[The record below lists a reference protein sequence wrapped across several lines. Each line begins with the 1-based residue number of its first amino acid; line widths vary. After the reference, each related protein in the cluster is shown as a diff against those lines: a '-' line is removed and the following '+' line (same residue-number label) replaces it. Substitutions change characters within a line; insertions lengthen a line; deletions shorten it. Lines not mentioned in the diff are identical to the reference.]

1 MRSLFTTRAFPVLAF
16 CALAAAFAAPG
27 ALAKDAPAARAKAS
41 PTKLVLEDFFRGP
54 LTAQGEFINV
64 RDGTRRGVA
73 VKMHGRWDGTT
84 LTLLEDFVYS
94 DGEKDRKTW
103 RFTKTGEGRYV
114 GTREDVIGQAD
125 VFQDGDAIRL
135 NYKATVRTKGGSSY
149 GITFADVLSKTG
161 PRTVLNTAKLS
172 WLFFDVG
179 TVRLEI
185 KKTGR

>member
-1 MRSLFTTRAFPVLAF
+1 MRSLFTKRAFPVLAL
-16 CALAAAFAAPG
+16 CALSAAFATTG

-41 PTKLVLEDFFRGP
+41 SSKLVLEDFFRGP

-103 RFTKTGEGRYV
+103 RFTKTGEG
-114 GTREDVIGQAD
+114 
-125 VFQDGDAIRL
+125 
-135 NYKATVRTKGGSSY
+135 
-149 GITFADVLSKTG
+149 
-161 PRTVLNTAKLS
+161 
-172 WLFFDVG
+172 
-179 TVRLEI
+179 
-185 KKTGR
+185 